1 MFGPVTQYPAGSFGE
16 ELGGVD
22 SHVVVVCVYPKT
34 VEVVVV
40 K

>member
-22 SHVVVVCVYPKT
+22 SHDVMVGPHTGVI
-34 VEVVVV
+34 VV